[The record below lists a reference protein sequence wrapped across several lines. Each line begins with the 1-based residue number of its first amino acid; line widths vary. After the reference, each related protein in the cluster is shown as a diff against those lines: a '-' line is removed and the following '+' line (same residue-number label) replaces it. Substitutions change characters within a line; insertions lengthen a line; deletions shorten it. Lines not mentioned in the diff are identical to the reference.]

1 MVFMIRVIQRA
12 AAAENVVQQDDV
24 ELQLLENLLVRGEYI
39 ARHMLKR
46 YSFCVLLIASAV
58 LQFGIPVPLLMRR
71 ATGLIS

>member
-1 MVFMIRVIQRA
+1 MIRVIQRA
-12 AAAENVVQQDDV
+12 AENVIQQNDV
-24 ELQLLENLLVRGEYI
+24 ALQLLRNRLVRGEYI

-58 LQFGIPVPLLMRR
+58 LQFGIPALLMRH